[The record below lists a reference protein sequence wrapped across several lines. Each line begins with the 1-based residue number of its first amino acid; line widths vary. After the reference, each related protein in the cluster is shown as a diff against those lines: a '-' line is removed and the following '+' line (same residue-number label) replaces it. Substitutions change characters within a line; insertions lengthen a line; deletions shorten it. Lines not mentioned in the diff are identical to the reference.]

1 MRSGLSSIAVL
12 MIFILIIALDCAML
26 RYPLG
31 GRPLREILLVI
42 GVLPV
47 ANILAVG
54 MLVLVRRGV
63 AANRGRWLAGFLG
76 GAWASMI
83 AVIALA
89 THSPD
94 ALASL
99 VRDVATP
106 ALPLGVPVFRA
117 VALVV
122 LLAPQLVLA
131 WIGGELADR
140 YGRNMSRP
148 ATARHAGA

>member
-12 MIFILIIALDCAML
+12 LIFVLIMALDCTIL

-31 GRPLREILLVI
+31 GRPLTEILLVM
-42 GVLPV
+42 GVLPA

-54 MLVLVRRGV
+54 MLVLVRRGC

-76 GAWASMI
+76 GASASMT

-89 THSPD
+89 IHSPD

-99 VRDVATP
+99 VREVATP

-117 VALVV
+117 VALVA
-122 LLAPQLVLA
+122 LLAPQLA
-131 WIGGELADR
+131 GAGIGGAFADR
-140 YGRNMSRP
+140 DGRRMSRP
-148 ATARHAGA
+148 APGRHAGA

>member
-12 MIFILIIALDCAML
+12 MIFIFIIALDCATL

-31 GRPLREILLVI
+31 GRPLSEILLVI

-83 AVIALA
+83 AVMSLA
-89 THSPD
+89 IHSPD

-99 VRDVATP
+99 VREVATP

-131 WIGGELADR
+131 GIGGAFAER
-140 YGRNMSRP
+140 YGRTLSRP
-148 ATARHAGA
+148 ATGHHAGA